1 MLLIYKVKAV
11 FNGQSMENKRYYTR
25 VLFSTPATL
34 SVGQQS
40 FDTSILDLSLKGAL
54 ISTPDSLGDC
64 VGKTA
69 TVDFLLQGS
78 DVHIDMVGEVAHCEP
93 HSIGIKWE
101 KIDIESMTHLRRLI
115 ELNAG
120 DAELLERQ
128 LEHLTLEG

>member
-1 MLLIYKVKAV
+1 
-11 FNGQSMENKRYYTR
+11 MENKRYYTR

-115 ELNAG
+115 ELNSG